1 MSILFTE
8 FSRIYLRS
16 VIDGVHHNFSLL
28 SFNRMID
35 ISSMSSNNDVSR
47 LNMLLS
53 AIADIK
59 NRPFNLIGDGIEN
72 AKIST
77 SNGDGIVIHM
87 TYFQVWL
94 DYGILGFLS
103 YLSFFILLL
112 LKYFKIIL
120 DPIHRKN
127 PIVYIVF
134 FVVFSYAFASLFHPL
149 SNEINYWAAFIL
161 FVSHA
166 INTNQRKSY
175 YE

>member
-1 MSILFTE
+1 MAIIMSGLVRNYIENMSL
-8 FSRIYLRS
+8 
-16 VIDGVHHNFSLL
+16 DGKLNKPTL
-28 SFNRMID
+28 SFTRMID

-120 DPIHRKN
+120 I
-127 PIVYIVF
+127 
-134 FVVFSYAFASLFHPL
+134 
-149 SNEINYWAAFIL
+149 
-161 FVSHA
+161 
-166 INTNQRKSY
+166 
-175 YE
+175 